1 MSEFELS
8 FDEPTVILFG
18 HEITMIL
25 FGRFEF
31 DRHCRITKI
40 YQDVGDKDFVE
51 VCPVQSKP
59 LYDALHAYL
68 TTSAAHQER
77 MAEVI
82 GRWWGEPTRH
92 RSAAWAYSLT

>member
-1 MSEFELS
+1 M
-8 FDEPTVILFG
+8 
-18 HEITMIL
+18 

-31 DRHCRITKI
+31 DRHMRVTKI
-40 YQDVGDKDFVE
+40 FQEVDNDLVE

-59 LYDALHAYL
+59 LYDALHAHL
-68 TTSAAHQER
+68 TTCAAHQER

-82 GRWWGEPTRH
+82 SRWWGEPQRH